1 MIINF
6 KTCDVN
12 YEIVGS
18 GECELVFLH
27 GWGGEIDSFK
37 FICKYLKNEY
47 RALFIDFPPFGKST
61 EMQKPWTIF
70 DYAELVLEIMRKEK
84 FKKPIII
91 GHSFGGRVASILA
104 SGGYAQKLMLVDS
117 AGLKPKRTLNYHLKR
132 LNNKIRTK
140 LGKKTKG
147 SADFEA
153 LSPIMKKTFVNI
165 VNTFLEKYVININ
178 IPTIIF
184 WGQKDK
190 ETPLYMAKR
199 FKRLIK
205 NSELVIIKNA
215 GHFAYLQDLNTFV
228 NVLNLFASPNNNG

>member
-1 MIINF
+1 
-6 KTCDVN
+6 
-12 YEIVGS
+12 
-18 GECELVFLH
+18 
-27 GWGGEIDSFK
+27 
-37 FICKYLKNEY
+37 
-47 RALFIDFPPFGKST
+47 
-61 EMQKPWTIF
+61 MQKPWTIF

-84 FKKPIII
+84 FKKPILI

-117 AGLKPKRTLNYHLKR
+117 AGLKPKRTLKYHLKR

-228 NVLNLFASPNNNG
+228 NVLNLFASPNKNG